1 MNTTAYV
8 TTKYPTDAKENVFE
22 HLEEEARHGDI
33 KMKTKCAKST
43 LMNNLK
49 IVWVTK
55 FIRLI
60 SGYILSLY
68 SDYPTVSVLAVN
80 YKFINYLQPCRFC
93 LMFSNYF

>member
-1 MNTTAYV
+1 MNTTVYV
-8 TTKYPTDAKENVFE
+8 TTKYPTDVKENVLE

-33 KMKTKCAKST
+33 KMKKKCTKSI

-60 SGYILSLY
+60 SG
-68 SDYPTVSVLAVN
+68 
-80 YKFINYLQPCRFC
+80 
-93 LMFSNYF
+93 